1 MRRLISIT
9 ALPILL
15 SACAVV
21 QAPDTVADNPDWVND
36 RLDQELATR
45 AAPEFIPDTRLPH
58 HEARSLDVSAG
69 RLARLARRAEIDAAQ
84 TAGRQDSDTDIN
96 AMIERARDLTS
107 EPD

>member
-9 ALPILL
+9 ALPVFLA
-15 SACAVV
+15 ACAVV

-45 AAPEFIPDTRLPH
+45 AAPELIPDTQLPRDD
-58 HEARSLDVSAG
+58 ARALDSSAEH
-69 RLARLARRAEIDAAQ
+69 LARLAEIDAAQ
-84 TAGRQDSDTDIN
+84 TADQLGSDTDIN